1 VKTLDAKFSVTQSTV
16 VESLGHDKLV
26 PKYTHWTPIQ
36 RNYKVDDD
44 PVLRHL
50 PYFGDED
57 NFDYLSYYDSN
68 SLLDDD
74 KEGQRSFFSFLFH
87 FPFLFSFFSFS
98 FPQVILVSPYL
109 FFYYVFVSSPVSSP
123 MCISSFSFL
132 FFPFSF
138 SFLWLLSFFFSFSS
152 IGVTAQPIGK

>member
-1 VKTLDAKFSVTQSTV
+1 VKTLDSKYSVTQTTV

-74 KEGQRSFFSFLFH
+74 KEGQTLQLSILHLLIQSCELHDAFLLACFR
-87 FPFLFSFFSFS
+87 
-98 FPQVILVSPYL
+98 
-109 FFYYVFVSSPVSSP
+109 
-123 MCISSFSFL
+123 C
-132 FFPFSF
+132 
-138 SFLWLLSFFFSFSS
+138 
-152 IGVTAQPIGK
+152 AR